1 MSGNN
6 RNNPSIDPQLSLELS
21 LEQSNVE
28 EVEEPT
34 TEVEAANDNKVMNTN
49 EGYGQMEVEA
59 HDLNS
64 IGGAFGNILGI
75 NLMDIS
81 KFMRND
87 DSILDIDPA
96 RDTDSIR
103 NNDFTMSSSDRN
115 DVYEDEGTSQSE
127 YSDEEYM
134 DMRESLRVTE
144 GVAPLLLRSPSLP
157 RSYSPPPTPVL
168 KLLPM
173 FALSPGISSASA
185 MPFFDDPTRYATRI
199 NARKVRMHD
208 TCFTHAEET
217 LRQLPGIWWRRIS
230 KVPSSLRRCW
240 TPYDIFDEYLEN
252 TLVAVND
259 YGAEKVDVD
268 TQMDVSK

>member
-1 MSGNN
+1 MSHNN
-6 RNNPSIDPQLSLELS
+6 CNNSSIDPQLSLEPS

-28 EVEEPT
+28 YPT
-34 TEVEAANDNKVMNTN
+34 TEVETANDNQVLNTN
-49 EGYGQMEVEA
+49 EGYGQIEVEA
-59 HDLNS
+59 HDFGS
-64 IGGAFGNILGI
+64 VGGDFGNVLGI

-81 KFMRND
+81 EFMSND
-87 DSILDIDPA
+87 DSILNMDPT
-96 RDTDSIR
+96 RDTDSIFDK
-103 NNDFTMSSSDRN
+103 DFIMSSSNRN
-115 DVYEDEGTSQSE
+115 EVYEDKVTSQSE
-127 YSDEEYM
+127 HGDEGYM
-134 DMRESLRVTE
+134 DMRDSVRVTE
-144 GVAPLLLRSPSLP
+144 GVAPLLLRSP
-157 RSYSPPPTPVL
+157 SYSPPPTPVL

-173 FALSPGISSASA
+173 FTLSPGISSASE
-185 MPFFDDPTRYATRI
+185 MTFFDDPTRYATRI

-208 TCFTHAEET
+208 TRFTHAEET

-259 YGAEKVDVD
+259 YGAEADVD